1 VTRDERLRR
10 VVPISLVWLFYLGG
24 LGLFFPFYSLYLRE
38 NVGLSGTEVGSVL
51 AVLPLVG
58 VFAQPVWGQIA
69 DRTGSRA
76 RVLVVL
82 GLGASTGYAGLLLG
96 RGFGSMLLLTALLA
110 CFAAAFVPN
119 AVAVTLA
126 VTRDVSRHAF
136 GLSRVWGTI
145 GFLICVVSFP
155 GLLDA
160 FESRRGLV
168 PVPGGPSQPGLFLMF
183 PLTGSLALL
192 AALVAMAIPRL
203 GSVAE
208 RAAPGDWRELATHTP
223 YLRLLGFS
231 LLAYFLLQGPMA
243 LFPIYVRAHGGSIDS
258 VSRMW
263 VLMLTLEIPLVA
275 LSGASLER
283 LGPRGLLAVG
293 VAAGGV
299 RWTLCGL
306 APGSAWVY
314 PAQLLHGV
322 TVAGLVIGAPLYV
335 EAAVPGRLR
344 STGQG
349 VLAMVGMG
357 AGAILSN
364 LAAGWLLEHR
374 GAAAPYV
381 AGGVGAL
388 ALAALIPVI
397 LPTPHR
403 PGAPGSA
410 RPA

>member
-1 VTRDERLRR
+1 VTRDEQLRR
-10 VVPISLVWLFYLGG
+10 VLPISIVWLFYLGG

-38 NVGLSGTEVGSVL
+38 NVDLSGTEVGAVL

-58 VFAQPVWGQIA
+58 IFAQPLWGQIA

-82 GLGASTGYAGLLLG
+82 GLGAAAGYSALLLG

-110 CFAAAFVPN
+110 CFAAPFIPN

-136 GLSRVWGTI
+136 GLSRVWGTL

-155 GLLDA
+155 YALDA
-160 FESRRGLV
+160 FEARRGLDA
-168 PVPGGPSQPGLFLMF
+168 VPGGPSEPGLFLMF
-183 PLTGSLALL
+183 PLTGGLAL
-192 AALVAMAIPRL
+192 AAAFAATAIPRF

-208 RAAPGDWRELATHTP
+208 RAPAGDWRRLTAHTP
-223 YLRLLGFS
+223 YLRLLGLS
-231 LLAYFLLQGPMA
+231 LVAYFLLQGPMA
-243 LFPIYVRAHGGSIDS
+243 LFPIYVRAHGGSLDS
-258 VSRMW
+258 VSEMW
-263 VLMLTLEIPLVA
+263 VLMVALEIPLIA

-283 LGPRGLLAVG
+283 LGPRGLLALG
-293 VAAGGV
+293 IAAGGV
-299 RWTLCGL
+299 RWTVCGL
-306 APGSAWVY
+306 APDSDWVY

-322 TVAGLVIGAPLYV
+322 TVAGLVLGAPLYV
-335 EAAVPGRLR
+335 EAAVPERLR

-357 AGAILSN
+357 AGGILSS

-374 GAAAPYV
+374 GPTAPYI
-381 AGGVGAL
+381 AGGLGAL
-388 ALAALIPVI
+388 VLAALIPAI
-397 LPTPHR
+397 LPRPHR
-403 PGAPGSA
+403 PGE
-410 RPA
+410 PA